1 MGYLLL
7 GNYLYFILYN
17 KINKDNI
24 KVTEFA
30 NIIGKSDIVIP

>member
-1 MGYLLL
+1 MGFLLL
-7 GNYLYFILYN
+7 RNYLYLILYN

>member
-1 MGYLLL
+1 MGSLLL
-7 GNYLYFILYN
+7 RNYLYLILYN

>member
-1 MGYLLL
+1 MGFLFLR
-7 GNYLYFILYN
+7 NYLYLILYN

>member
-7 GNYLYFILYN
+7 RNYLYFILYN